1 MVKSIQYKVEE
12 VRDAVVKACTDLYGE
27 PERGIYFTA
36 PNTKVLDVEMKI
48 INELENDELA
58 KKRYLDMCA
67 CILQSGDD
75 VVIKIV

>member
-1 MVKSIQYKVEE
+1 MQFKVEE
-12 VRDAVVKACTDLYGE
+12 IRDAIVKACTKLYGE
-27 PERGIYFTA
+27 PERGIYFTV
-36 PNTKVLDVEMKI
+36 PNAAVLDVELQI
-48 INELENDELA
+48 INELENDEFA